1 MVSISE
7 SEKALLSRLSTSLG
21 PFENFV
27 SKMDLEEKL
36 PLVPDRQFII
46 DQIVSLLKDATNN
59 VIIPIIGEVGQGKT
73 HLCWQIK
80 KTLKIRAFPV
90 FLEIPADAK
99 LFYYNLYTEL
109 VENIGAE
116 SLRDLSNR
124 ISDLWGAQEK
134 KFGIFRTSN
143 VEEVLSH
150 AKEMV
155 KFTESRHQSEL
166 EDCMRIIITHAIDPD
181 KSMVA
186 ERWLLGEVM
195 DPDELYFLGVSSNL
209 NSRFVANELL
219 KLLLHYLPEGILL
232 IIDDLDES
240 WERYNS
246 PDLIEDD
253 WTQVFV
259 SQESSGSASLE
270 GIPEF
275 FQDLGQLFL
284 DFPNIHLLFTIKP
297 NHEEEIFGY
306 LSAVLKEN
314 YMIPAVPIPPF
325 SLTDLEV
332 YYHQAIRN
340 YCKAQHLQSQQISP
354 IFPWSTEILEKIF
367 YKSGGNP
374 RKIIRKFQDA
384 FDFLLYDREPLE
396 EIENLL

>member
-1 MVSISE
+1 MVISE
-7 SEKALLSRLSTSLG
+7 SEKALLARLSTSLG

-46 DQIVSLLKDATNN
+46 DQIVPLLKDATSN
-59 VIIPIIGEVGQGKT
+59 VIVPIIGEVGQGKT

-116 SLRDLSNR
+116 FLRDLSNR

-134 KFGIFRTSN
+134 KYGIFRTSN
-143 VEEVLSH
+143 VDEVLSH

-181 KSMVA
+181 KSTVA

-195 DPDELYFLGVSSNL
+195 DPDELYFLGISSNL

-219 KLLLHYLPEGILL
+219 KLLLQYLPEGILL

-253 WTQVFV
+253 WTQVAV
-259 SQESSGSASLE
+259 SQDLSMSASTE
-270 GIPEF
+270 GVPEF
-275 FQDLGQLFL
+275 FNDLGHLFL

-314 YMIPAVPIPPF
+314 YMIPAITIPPF
-325 SLTDLEV
+325 TLTDLEI
-332 YYHQAIRN
+332 YYHRAIRN
-340 YCKAQHLQSQQISP
+340 YCKEQHLQSQQISP
-354 IFPWSTEILEKIF
+354 VFPWSTEVLEKIF
-367 YKSGGNP
+367 YKSAGNP

-384 FDFLLYDREPLE
+384 FDYLLYDREPMD
-396 EIENLL
+396 EIEKLL

>member
-1 MVSISE
+1 MFISE
-7 SEKALLSRLSTSLG
+7 TEKALLHRLQNSLG

-27 SKMDLEEKL
+27 AKMDLEEIL
-36 PLVPDRQFII
+36 PLVPDRQHILDEI
-46 DQIVSLLKDATNN
+46 ASLVNNSNNN
-59 VIIPIIGEVGQGKT
+59 VIIPLIGDVGQGKT

-80 KTLKIRAFPV
+80 KALNIRAFPV
-90 FLEIPADAK
+90 FLEVPTDSK
-99 LFYYNLYTEL
+99 LFYYNLYTEM

-150 AKEMV
+150 AKEMLN
-155 KFTESRHQSEL
+155 FEDSPHQPEL

-181 KSMVA
+181 KSTIA
-186 ERWLLGEVM
+186 ERWLLGEVI
-195 DPDELYFLGVSSNL
+195 DPDELYFMGVSRNL
-209 NSRFVANELL
+209 NGRFVASELL
-219 KLLLHYLPEGILL
+219 KLLLKYLPEGILL
-232 IIDDLDES
+232 IIDDMDET
-240 WERYNS
+240 WERYDS
-246 PDLIEDD
+246 PDMMEDD
-253 WTQVFV
+253 WTQV
-259 SQESSGSASLE
+259 SNLQETSISASLE
-270 GIPEF
+270 GVPEF
-275 FQDLGQLFL
+275 FQDLGLLFL

-297 NHEEEIFGY
+297 DKEKEIFGY

-314 YMIPAVPIPPF
+314 YNVPAVFIPPF

-332 YYHQAIRN
+332 YYQQAIRN
-340 YCKAQHLQSQQISP
+340 YCKVQHLQSQQISP
-354 IFPWSTEILEKIF
+354 VFPWNTRIIEKIF

-384 FDFLLYDREPLE
+384 LDYLLYDRESLE
-396 EIENLL
+396 GIEKLL